1 MVKKWKKIY
10 ENFNQKWKK
19 WGAMK
24 KKKKKRKKKCKK
36 MRSRQPVEQN
46 CCGNLFDPVTLM

>member
-1 MVKKWKKIY
+1 MVKKWKKKY

-24 KKKKKRKKKCKK
+24 KKKKKEK
-36 MRSRQPVEQN
+36 M
-46 CCGNLFDPVTLM
+46 